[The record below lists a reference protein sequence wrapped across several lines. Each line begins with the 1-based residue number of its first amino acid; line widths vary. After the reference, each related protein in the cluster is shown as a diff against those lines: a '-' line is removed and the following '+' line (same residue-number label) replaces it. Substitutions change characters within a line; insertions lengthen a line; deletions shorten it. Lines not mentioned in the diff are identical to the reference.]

1 MAVLNSIRKR
11 GVFLILI
18 IALALF
24 SFILSDIINKGSSA
38 ASVQNVVA
46 TVNGTEILREDFMT
60 QVDEYQR
67 NLGPNAAASQAMNL
81 VWDRQLK
88 SLLYD
93 QQVKA
98 LGLTISEE
106 QLNDQLRMT
115 LANNPTFQDENGLY
129 SDARLLEYMAAI
141 QNNARAKQ
149 QWDTFLKGVR
159 ESLGQSTYA
168 TLVTSG
174 MEVSMADGEQLYRFE
189 NDKIDIEYLHVPYSS
204 IADED
209 VEVSES
215 EIKAYIREHAKDFEV
230 DPMVDLEYVIFEES
244 ASNEDMEAQKGD
256 LTALIEGFNSA
267 DDVAFYVN
275 DNSDQNFVDQWV
287 RKEGMAQILRDSLLA
302 LPEGDVYGPYRDGS
316 NFKLSKVIAT
326 MQMPDS
332 VEARHI
338 LIPVGLS
345 RADSITR
352 SPAEARAFADS
363 LYAELKKNRRK
374 FADFVRAHSSDVGSV
389 EKGGHYD
396 YFGYNTM
403 VAPFRDFCFEGRT
416 GDLGVVESQFGVH
429 IIEIEGQK
437 EKSTAYKV
445 ATISREIEPSEATLS
460 LVFSESAKF
469 EEAARNEGFTV
480 AADQKGLTPRPVN
493 RIGALDANIPGIG
506 NNRSIINW
514 AFQEDVSVGDV
525 KRFNLNESYVVAQ
538 VTRKSTEKA
547 LMSVAEASATV
558 TPILRKQKKA
568 QMIRQGLS
576 GTTLQELA
584 SSQNVTVKTAS
595 ALTRATPTIA
605 GAGTEPVVV
614 GAAFGVGALNTTE
627 LIDGETGVF
636 KVRVLS
642 EQPAVALENYSSY
655 VNQIKSGL
663 LVNAINT
670 RIFNA
675 LKAIADIE
683 DNRADFY

>member
-316 NFKLSKVIAT
+316 NFKLSKVVAT

-374 FADFVRAHSSDVGSV
+374 FADFVRAYSSDVGSV

-683 DNRADFY
+683 DNRADFF

>member
-67 NLGPNAAASQAMNL
+67 NLGPNAAASQAINL

-88 SLLYD
+88 ALLYD

-106 QLNDQLRMT
+106 QLNDQLRLT
-115 LANNPTFQDENGLY
+115 LANNPTFQDENGMY
-129 SDARLLEYMAAI
+129 SDARLIEYMSAI

-168 TLVTSG
+168 TLVASG

-204 IADED
+204 IADEEI
-209 VEVSES
+209 EVSES
-215 EIKAYIREHAKDFEV
+215 EIKAYIRENAKDFEV
-230 DPMVDLEYVIFEES
+230 EPMVDLEYVIFEES
-244 ASNEDMEAQKGD
+244 ASNDDIAVQKERMS
-256 LTALIEGFNSA
+256 AMVEGFETT

-275 DNSDQNFVDQWV
+275 DNSDQNFADQWV
-287 RKEGMAQILRDSLLA
+287 RRDAMPQILRDSLLS
-302 LPEGDVYGPYRDGS
+302 LPEGAVFGPYRDGG
-316 NFKLSKVIAT
+316 NFKLSKVVAT

-352 SPAEARAFADS
+352 SPLEARAFADS
-363 LYAELKKNRRK
+363 LYGELKKNRRK
-374 FADFVRAHSSDVGSV
+374 FSDFVSAHSSDLGSV
-389 EKGGHYD
+389 ENGGHYD

-437 EKSTAYKV
+437 DKSTAYKV
-445 ATISREIEPSEATLS
+445 ATIAREIEPSEATLS

-469 EEAARNEGFTV
+469 EEAARSEGFAV

-493 RIGALDANIPGIG
+493 RIGVLDANIPGIG

-514 AFQEDVSVGDV
+514 AFQDEVNVGDV

-568 QMIRQGLS
+568 AQIRQGLS

-605 GAGTEPVVV
+605 GAGTEPEVV
-614 GAAFGVGALNTTE
+614 GAAFGVGAQGTTE

-642 EQPAVALENYSSY
+642 VQPAVDLENYASY

-663 LVNAINT
+663 VVNAINT

-675 LKAIADIE
+675 LKDIADIE

>member
-149 QWDTFLKGVR
+149 QWDAFLKGVR

-168 TLVTSG
+168 TLVASG

-189 NDKIDIEYLHVPYSS
+189 NDKIDIEYFHVPYSS

-209 VEVSES
+209 VTVSES
-215 EIKAYIREHAKDFEV
+215 EIKTYIREHAQDFEV
-230 DPMVDLEYVIFEES
+230 DPLVDLEYVIFEES
-244 ASNEDMEAQKGD
+244 ASNEDMEAQKED
-256 LTALIEGFNSA
+256 LTALIDGFNAA

-316 NFKLSKVIAT
+316 NFKLSKVVAT

-352 SPAEARAFADS
+352 SPQEARAFADS

-374 FADFVRAHSSDVGSV
+374 FAAFVRAHSSDLGSI

-469 EEAARNEGFTV
+469 EEAARNEGFSV

-514 AFQEDVSVGDV
+514 AFQGDVAVGDV

-568 QMIRQGLS
+568 QIIRQGLS

-642 EQPAVALENYSSY
+642 EQPAVDLENYSSY

>member
-189 NDKIDIEYLHVPYSS
+189 NDKIDIEYLHVPYST
-204 IADED
+204 IEDEA

-244 ASNEDMEAQKGD
+244 ASNEDIATQKDD
-256 LTALIEGFNSA
+256 LSALIEGFNSA
-267 DDVAFYVN
+267 EDVAFYVN

-287 RKEGMAQILRDSLLA
+287 RKEGMAQILRDSLLS
-302 LPEGDVYGPYRDGS
+302 LPEGTVYGPYRDGGS
-316 NFKLSKVIAT
+316 FKLSKVVAT

-352 SPAEARAFADS
+352 SPLEARAFADS
-363 LYAELKKNRRK
+363 LYGELKKNRRK
-374 FADFVRAHSSDVGSV
+374 FADFVSAHSSDLGSV
-389 EKGGHYD
+389 ENGGHYD

-514 AFQEDVSVGDV
+514 AFEENVSVGDV

-614 GAAFGVGALNTTE
+614 GAAFGIGALNTTE

-636 KVRVLS
+636 KVRVLA

-663 LVNAINT
+663 VVNAINT

>member
-168 TLVTSG
+168 TLVASG
-174 MEVSMADGEQLYRFE
+174 MEVSMADGAQLYRFE

-209 VEVSES
+209 VTVSES
-215 EIKAYIREHAKDFEV
+215 EIKTYIREHAQDFEV

-244 ASNEDMEAQKGD
+244 ASNEDMEAQKED
-256 LTALIEGFNSA
+256 LTALIDGFNAA

-316 NFKLSKVIAT
+316 NFKLSKVVAT

-352 SPAEARAFADS
+352 SPAEALAFADS

-374 FADFVRAHSSDVGSV
+374 FADFVRAHSSDLGSV

-469 EEAARNEGFTV
+469 EEAARNEGFSV

-514 AFQEDVSVGDV
+514 AFQGDVAVGDV

-568 QMIRQGLS
+568 QIIRQGLS

-642 EQPAVALENYSSY
+642 EQPAVDLENYSSY

>member
-189 NDKIDIEYLHVPYSS
+189 NDKIDIEYLHVPYST
-204 IADED
+204 IEDEA

-244 ASNEDMEAQKGD
+244 ASNEDIATQKDD
-256 LTALIEGFNSA
+256 LSALIEGFNSA
-267 DDVAFYVN
+267 EDVAFYVN

-287 RKEGMAQILRDSLLA
+287 RKEGMAQILRDSLLS
-302 LPEGDVYGPYRDGS
+302 LPEGTVYGPYRDGG
-316 NFKLSKVIAT
+316 NFKLSKVVAT

-352 SPAEARAFADS
+352 SPLEARAFADS
-363 LYAELKKNRRK
+363 LYGELKKNRRK
-374 FADFVRAHSSDVGSV
+374 FADFVSAHSSDLGSV
-389 EKGGHYD
+389 ENGGHYD

-514 AFQEDVSVGDV
+514 AFEENVSVGDV

-614 GAAFGVGALNTTE
+614 GAAFGVGVNGTTE
-627 LIDGETGVF
+627 LINGETGVF

-642 EQPAVALENYSSY
+642 AQPAVALENYSSY

-663 LVNAINT
+663 VVNAINT

>member
-159 ESLGQSTYA
+159 ESLGQSTFA

-316 NFKLSKVIAT
+316 NFKLSKVVAT

>member
-168 TLVTSG
+168 TLVASG

-209 VEVSES
+209 VTVSES
-215 EIKAYIREHAKDFEV
+215 EIKTYIREHAQDFEV

-244 ASNEDMEAQKGD
+244 ASNEDMEAQKED
-256 LTALIEGFNSA
+256 LTALIDGFNAA

-316 NFKLSKVIAT
+316 NFKLSKVVAT

-352 SPAEARAFADS
+352 SPAEALAFADS

-374 FADFVRAHSSDVGSV
+374 FADFVRAHSSDLGSV

-469 EEAARNEGFTV
+469 EEASRNEGFSV

-514 AFQEDVSVGDV
+514 AFQGDVAVGDV

-568 QMIRQGLS
+568 QIIRQGLS

-642 EQPAVALENYSSY
+642 EQPAVDLENYSSY

>member
-115 LANNPTFQDENGLY
+115 LANNPTFQDENGLF

-159 ESLGQSTYA
+159 ESLGQSTFA

-215 EIKAYIREHAKDFEV
+215 EIKAYIRDHAKDFEV

-316 NFKLSKVIAT
+316 NFKLSKVVAT

-374 FADFVRAHSSDVGSV
+374 FDDFVRAHSSDVGSV

>member
-168 TLVTSG
+168 TLVASG

-189 NDKIDIEYLHVPYSS
+189 NDKIDIEYFHVPYSS

-209 VEVSES
+209 VTVSES
-215 EIKAYIREHAKDFEV
+215 EIKTYIREHAQDFEV

-244 ASNEDMEAQKGD
+244 ASNEDMEAQKED
-256 LTALIEGFNSA
+256 LTALIDGFNAA

-275 DNSDQNFVDQWV
+275 DNSDKNFVDQWV

-316 NFKLSKVIAT
+316 NFKLSKVVAT

-352 SPAEARAFADS
+352 SPAEALAFADS

-374 FADFVRAHSSDVGSV
+374 FADFVRAHSSDLGSV

-469 EEAARNEGFTV
+469 EEAARNEGFSV

-514 AFQEDVSVGDV
+514 AFQGDVAVGDV

-568 QMIRQGLS
+568 QIIRQGLS

-642 EQPAVALENYSSY
+642 EQPAVDLENYSSY

>member
-168 TLVTSG
+168 TLVASG

-209 VEVSES
+209 VTVSES
-215 EIKAYIREHAKDFEV
+215 EIKTYIREHAQDFEV

-244 ASNEDMEAQKGD
+244 ASNEDMEAQKED
-256 LTALIEGFNSA
+256 LTALIDGFNAA

-316 NFKLSKVIAT
+316 NFKLSKVVAT

-352 SPAEARAFADS
+352 SPQEARAFADS

-374 FADFVRAHSSDVGSV
+374 FADFVRAHSSDLGSV

-469 EEAARNEGFTV
+469 EEAARNEGFSV

-514 AFQEDVSVGDV
+514 AFQGDVAVGDV

-642 EQPAVALENYSSY
+642 EQPAVDLENYSSY

>member
-67 NLGPNAAASQAMNL
+67 NLVPNAAASQAMNL

-149 QWDTFLKGVR
+149 QWDAFLKGVR

-168 TLVTSG
+168 TLVASG

-209 VEVSES
+209 VTVSES
-215 EIKAYIREHAKDFEV
+215 EIKTYIREHAQDFEV

-244 ASNEDMEAQKGD
+244 ASNEDMEAQKED
-256 LTALIEGFNSA
+256 LTALIDGFNAA

-316 NFKLSKVIAT
+316 NFKLSKVVAT

-352 SPAEARAFADS
+352 SPAEALAFADS

-374 FADFVRAHSSDVGSV
+374 FADFVRAHSSDLGSV

-469 EEAARNEGFTV
+469 EEAARNEGFSV

-514 AFQEDVSVGDV
+514 AFQGDVAVGDV

-568 QMIRQGLS
+568 QIIRQGLS

-642 EQPAVALENYSSY
+642 EQPAVDLENYSSY

>member
-24 SFILSDIINKGSSA
+24 SFILSDIINKGGSA

-60 QVDEYQR
+60 QVDQYQR
-67 NLGPNAAASQAMNL
+67 NLGPNASSSQAMNL

-88 SLLYD
+88 ALLYD

-106 QLNDQLRMT
+106 QLNDQLRMS
-115 LANNPTFQDENGLY
+115 LANNPTFQDENGMY
-129 SDARLLEYMAAI
+129 SDARLIEYMAAI

-149 QWDTFLKGVR
+149 QWDTYLKGVR

-168 TLVTSG
+168 SLITSG

-189 NDKIDIEYLHVPYSS
+189 NDKIDIEYLYVPYSS
-204 IADED
+204 IDDEEVD
-209 VEVSES
+209 VSES
-215 EIKAYIREHAKDFEV
+215 EIRNYIKANAKDFEV

-244 ASNEDMEAQKGD
+244 ASKEDIAAQSEE
-256 LTALIEGFNSA
+256 LSELIDSFDSA
-267 DDVAFYVN
+267 EDVEFFVN
-275 DNSDQNFVDQWV
+275 DNSDENFNDQWL
-287 RKEGMAQILRDSLLA
+287 RRDAMAQILRDSLLT
-302 LPEGDVYGPYRDGS
+302 LPQGSVYGPYRDGG
-316 NFKLSKVIAT
+316 NFKLSKVVAN
-326 MQMPDS
+326 MQMADS

-345 RADSITR
+345 RVDSITR

-363 LYAELKKNRRK
+363 LYGVLKRNRRK
-374 FADFVRAHSSDVGSV
+374 FTKFVSDYSSDLGSV
-389 EKGGHYD
+389 ENGGHYD

-403 VAPFRDFCFEGRT
+403 VAPFRDFCFEGKT

-437 EKSTAYKV
+437 NKSKAYKV
-445 ATISREIEPSEATLS
+445 ATITREIEPSEETLS

-469 EEAARNEGFTV
+469 EEAARSEGFDQ
-480 AADQKGLTPRPVN
+480 AADEKGLTPRPVN
-493 RIGALDANIPGIG
+493 RIGALDASIPGIG

-514 AFQEDVSVGDV
+514 AFQEDVSVGDL
-525 KRFNLNESYVVAQ
+525 KRFSLNGSYVVAR
-538 VTRKSTEKA
+538 VTRKSTEKS

-558 TPILRKQKKA
+558 TPILRNQKKA
-568 QMIRQGLS
+568 EQIRQGLS
-576 GTTLQELA
+576 GSTLQELA
-584 SSQNVTVKTAS
+584 TSQNTTVKTAS

-605 GAGTEPVVV
+605 GAGTEPAVV

-636 KVRVLS
+636 KVRVLE
-642 EQPAVALENYSSY
+642 EQPAVDLGNYASY
-655 VNQIKSGL
+655 VNQIKSGIA
-663 LVNAINT
+663 VTAINT

-675 LKAIADIE
+675 LKDIADIE
-683 DNRADFY
+683 DNRAEFY

>member
-168 TLVTSG
+168 TLVASG

-209 VEVSES
+209 VTVSES
-215 EIKAYIREHAKDFEV
+215 EIKTYIREHAQDFEV

-244 ASNEDMEAQKGD
+244 ASNEDMEAQKED
-256 LTALIEGFNSA
+256 LTALIDGFNAA

-316 NFKLSKVIAT
+316 NFKLSKVVAT

-352 SPAEARAFADS
+352 SPAEALAFADS

-374 FADFVRAHSSDVGSV
+374 FADFVRAHSSDLGSV

-469 EEAARNEGFTV
+469 EEAARNEGFSV

-514 AFQEDVSVGDV
+514 AFQGDVAVGDV

-642 EQPAVALENYSSY
+642 EQPAVDLENYSSY

>member
-24 SFILSDIINKGSSA
+24 SFILSDIINKGGSA

-60 QVDEYQR
+60 QVDQYQR
-67 NLGPNAAASQAMNL
+67 NLGPNASPSQAMNL

-88 SLLYD
+88 ALLYD

-106 QLNDQLRMT
+106 QLNDQLRMS
-115 LANNPTFQDENGLY
+115 LANNPTFQDENGMY
-129 SDARLLEYMAAI
+129 SDARLIEYMAAI

-149 QWDTFLKGVR
+149 QWDTYLKGVR

-168 TLVTSG
+168 SLITSG

-189 NDKIDIEYLHVPYSS
+189 NDKIDIEYLYVPYSS
-204 IADED
+204 IDDEEVD
-209 VEVSES
+209 VSES
-215 EIKAYIREHAKDFEV
+215 EIRNYIKANAKDFEV

-244 ASNEDMEAQKGD
+244 ASKEDIAAQSEE
-256 LTALIEGFNSA
+256 LSELIDSFDSA
-267 DDVAFYVN
+267 EDVEFFVN
-275 DNSDQNFVDQWV
+275 DNSDENFNDQWL
-287 RKEGMAQILRDSLLA
+287 RRDAMAQILRDSLLT
-302 LPEGDVYGPYRDGS
+302 LPQGSVYGPYRDGG
-316 NFKLSKVIAT
+316 NFKLSKVVAN
-326 MQMPDS
+326 MQMADS

-345 RADSITR
+345 RVDSITR

-363 LYAELKKNRRK
+363 LYGVLKRNRRK
-374 FADFVRAHSSDVGSV
+374 FTKFVSDYSSDLGSV
-389 EKGGHYD
+389 ENGGHYD

-403 VAPFRDFCFEGRT
+403 VAPFRDFCFEGKT

-437 EKSTAYKV
+437 NKSKAYKV
-445 ATISREIEPSEATLS
+445 ATITREIEPSEETLS

-469 EEAARNEGFTV
+469 EEAARSEGFDQ
-480 AADQKGLTPRPVN
+480 AADEKGLTPRPVN
-493 RIGALDANIPGIG
+493 RIGALDASIPGIG

-514 AFQEDVSVGDV
+514 AFQEDVSVGDL
-525 KRFNLNESYVVAQ
+525 KRFSLNGSYVVAR
-538 VTRKSTEKA
+538 VTRKSTEKS

-558 TPILRKQKKA
+558 TPILRNQKKA
-568 QMIRQGLS
+568 EQIRQGLS
-576 GTTLQELA
+576 GSTLQELA
-584 SSQNVTVKTAS
+584 TSQNLLRYRPLV
-595 ALTRATPTIA
+595 
-605 GAGTEPVVV
+605 EPHRNSS
-614 GAAFGVGALNTTE
+614 GYRKRIGRKSRK
-627 LIDGETGVF
+627 
-636 KVRVLS
+636 KV
-642 EQPAVALENYSSY
+642 E
-655 VNQIKSGL
+655 
-663 LVNAINT
+663 
-670 RIFNA
+670 F
-675 LKAIADIE
+675 
-683 DNRADFY
+683 